1 MFQSIATEF
10 VDLNPIIPVSDVA
23 ETIEFY
29 ESKLGFTCLTPF
41 RPGEHILYAVLKRD
55 SIVIN
60 FNYFEGEQLRN
71 VERPHLRIQVR
82 NIEPFFDD
90 LKIKGALETGES
102 IDETAWDTKEFVVYD
117 NNRVKFSFY
126 EDLL

>member
-1 MFQSIATEF
+1 MLQSVATEF
-10 VDLNPIIPVSDVA
+10 VDLNPIIPVANVA

-41 RPGEHILYAVLKRD
+41 RPGENMLYAVMKRD

-60 FNYFEGEQLRN
+60 LNHFEEGQLGTI
-71 VERPHLRIQVR
+71 ERPHLRIQVK
-82 NIEPFFDD
+82 NIEPFFDA
-90 LKIKGALETGES
+90 LKIKGALETGEM
-102 IDETAWDTKEFVVYD
+102 IDETAWDTKEFVIYD